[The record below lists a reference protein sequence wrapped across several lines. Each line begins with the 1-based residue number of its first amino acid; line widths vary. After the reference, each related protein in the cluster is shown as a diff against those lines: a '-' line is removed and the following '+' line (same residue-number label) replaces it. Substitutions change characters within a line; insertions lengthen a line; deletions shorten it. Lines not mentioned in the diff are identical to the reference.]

1 MRGTFIDLLEIVAIE
16 IPPQRRRELPNIGAI
31 LLPPLQ
37 EPVPESAAAQYSVAS
52 ALARCASATNF
63 DPICLDW
70 DQLSAEF
77 RILCV
82 RDSTLHQTG
91 SRCTALHEARR

>member
-1 MRGTFIDLLEIVAIE
+1 MQHLRESPNIVAIFA
-16 IPPQRRRELPNIGAI
+16 N
-31 LLPPLQ
+31 PLQ

-52 ALARCASATNF
+52 ALARYASATTS
-63 DPICLDW
+63 DRICLYW
-70 DQLSAEF
+70 DQMSAEF

-82 RDSTLHQTG
+82 RDSTLHQPG